1 MRRKFDLNAQIQTWV
16 PSRPNKRSREEIAE
30 IDGKL
35 LTRANRFGG
44 GYQPL
49 EERAEEEDQEPQQ
62 PEIIEEAEAESEGE
76 SQICRGDNFPI
87 VDLKAFNTE
96 GKGKE
101 AQFIQIKKVTEETI
115 KKAEFNFMLDLKT
128 LIATSTTDA
137 ELNKVR
143 SALRRNEKNT
153 APGACRT
160 TVEKMSIKWVLTFK
174 DDRIIVP
181 NDLRNTTF
189 RTCRIYKDGSGSQN
203 LLVAKH
209 AKGDRRESK
218 KLCGLHGIR

>member
-101 AQFIQIKKVTEETI
+101 AQFIQIKKVTEERVGI
-115 KKAEFNFMLDLKT
+115 
-128 LIATSTTDA
+128 
-137 ELNKVR
+137 
-143 SALRRNEKNT
+143 
-153 APGACRT
+153 
-160 TVEKMSIKWVLTFK
+160 
-174 DDRIIVP
+174 
-181 NDLRNTTF
+181 
-189 RTCRIYKDGSGSQN
+189 TCFS
-203 LLVAKH
+203 
-209 AKGDRRESK
+209 
-218 KLCGLHGIR
+218 